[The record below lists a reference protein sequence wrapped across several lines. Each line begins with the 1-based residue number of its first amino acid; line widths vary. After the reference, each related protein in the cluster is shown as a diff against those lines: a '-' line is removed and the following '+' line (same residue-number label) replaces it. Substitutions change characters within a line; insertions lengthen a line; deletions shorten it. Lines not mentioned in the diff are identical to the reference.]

1 MNLFNYISEFISET
15 LGRRNITDR
24 MRVIAQKYDEVVLPT
39 LEQIREETKLTPP
52 VSAYGKAFVK
62 SFNATLPSNMRNS
75 QNDYIVVAH
84 KSLANAADLV
94 GKLEKVI
101 NKEMADT
108 VRIHGLTY
116 QKATLLR
123 IIELLDF
130 TADYASRQLAFYVA
144 SEVEKKTKGKDT
156 NPYTKA
162 EEAVLRTYQ
171 STYFKTIEMFYQP
184 ADVVLKK
191 VASIPEVLMTGDV
204 SHDLPTIDPSKVD
217 PLKLGFIP
225 VVSHIWNFFGNM
237 YVDWE
242 YSRYE
247 KAKKERRD
255 IELRIEMLKQ
265 YEASGQPNARLE
277 SILDGYNRELTL
289 LREKISQM
297 ESKVARGN

>member
-1 MNLFNYISEFISET
+1 
-15 LGRRNITDR
+15 
-24 MRVIAQKYDEVVLPT
+24 
-39 LEQIREETKLTPP
+39 
-52 VSAYGKAFVK
+52 
-62 SFNATLPSNMRNS
+62 
-75 QNDYIVVAH
+75 
-84 KSLANAADLV
+84 
-94 GKLEKVI
+94 
-101 NKEMADT
+101 
-108 VRIHGLTY
+108 
-116 QKATLLR
+116 
-123 IIELLDF
+123 
-130 TADYASRQLAFYVA
+130 
-144 SEVEKKTKGKDT
+144 
-156 NPYTKA
+156 
-162 EEAVLRTYQ
+162 
-171 STYFKTIEMFYQP
+171 
-184 ADVVLKK
+184 
-191 VASIPEVLMTGDV
+191 MTGDV